1 MTDLSLDCSACGKK
15 FRISFAVK
23 PKQVACPQCKAKVNT
38 SDESATN
45 GVTPPANAAPLGNDV
60 ATAGA
65 TDSTNNAA
73 TSAPKPRAL
82 PDPKAPQAKPR
93 RVHTLLKPEDVEFKG
108 WTYDREAESARGG
121 LQHADVMGIVWLGG
135 VFLMVGFIL
144 FRMLKNKLVGEGFI
158 GLGVVGLLSAGYLLL
173 QLRGKKDGAS
183 CLRCRGALG
192 LVHTIPTANEC
203 KAKNYTRGASGHAY
217 RMENGQA
224 KKIWEIHKKWH
235 VCKACKRYF
244 IAEKESLDF
253 VGATRADMEK
263 REALY
268 AEIAAAAMLAPQPVA
283 AAVSA
288 PDTASAP
295 AASAPAASA
304 PTASAP
310 TASAPV
316 EANPA

>member
-23 PKQVACPQCKAKVNT
+23 PKQVACPQCKARVNT
-38 SDESATN
+38 LDEGAPN
-45 GVTPPANAAPLGNDV
+45 GVTPPANFAPPGMDV
-60 ATAGA
+60 ATAG
-65 TDSTNNAA
+65 TTGSTNNAA
-73 TSAPKPRAL
+73 PPATKTRAL
-82 PDPKAPQAKPR
+82 PDPKAPQTKPR

-121 LQHADVMGIVWLGG
+121 MQHADVMGIVWLGG
-135 VFLMVGFIL
+135 VFLMVGIIL
-144 FRMLKNKLVGEGFI
+144 FRVLKNKLVGEGFI
-158 GLGVVGLLSAGYLLL
+158 GLGGVGLLSAGYLLM
-173 QLRGKKDGAS
+173 QLRGKKDGSA

-217 RMENGQA
+217 RIDNGQA

-253 VGATRADMEK
+253 VGATRADLEK
-263 REALY
+263 REVLY
-268 AEIAAAAMLAPQPVA
+268 GEVAAAAMRPPQPVA

-288 PDTASAP
+288 PDTAN
-295 AASAPAASA
+295 
-304 PTASAP
+304 
-310 TASAPV
+310 APV
-316 EANPA
+316 EANPV